1 MLANLTIRDIV
12 LIERLSID
20 FDPGLSVLTGET
32 GAGKSILLDALALAL
47 GARGDAALVRS
58 GQSQGHVT
66 AVFEP
71 VPTHP
76 AVLMCEENNIE
87 VEGPLILR
95 RQQSADGRSRAFI
108 NDQPVSVS
116 LLREIGHLLVEIHG
130 QHDERAMVSAEE
142 HRRLVDAFGGLEP
155 ERAEVARRAEA
166 LRKAKKDTAELRA
179 SIEAAE
185 READYLRASVG
196 ELEQLSPEL
205 GEEERL
211 ADRRRLMMQSEK
223 IAGDL
228 SDAQDLL
235 GGSAS
240 PVPDL
245 AGLLRRLERKQAD
258 MPEIMDQIVGA
269 LGEALDR
276 IEDAR
281 AGLTEALQQI
291 DHDPGELERIEER
304 LFAIRAAAR
313 KYRCEPDALPGV
325 AAEFAAK
332 LHDFESGTERLAALE
347 KAVSEA
353 DLHYV
358 EAAELLS
365 EKRAE
370 TAKHLEDAVAK
381 ELPAVKLEAARFIVA
396 IDRDRERRGPD
407 GIDAVSFEV
416 QTNPGTAPGPI
427 MKVASGGELSRFL
440 LVLKVALADRGSA
453 PTLVFDEIDAGVGGA
468 VAEAIG
474 KRLARLAERVQ
485 VMSVTH
491 APQVAAR
498 AAGHFVISKSLA
510 EGGKRAATEVNRVE
524 KDERREEIARMLAGA
539 TISEEAR
546 AAAERLIVGE
556 AV

>member
-1 MLANLTIRDIV
+1 MLAHLTIRDIV
-12 LIERLSID
+12 LIDRLSIE
-20 FDPGLSVLTGET
+20 FARGLSVLTGET

-58 GQSQGHVT
+58 GEAQGEVR

-71 VPTHP
+71 APTHP
-76 AVLMCEENNIE
+76 AMLLCEENGIE
-87 VEGPLILR
+87 AEGTLVLR
-95 RQQSADGRSRAFI
+95 RVQSADGRSRAFI
-108 NDQPVSVS
+108 NDQPVSVT
-116 LLREIGHLLVEIHG
+116 LLRELGHLLVEIHG

-142 HRRLVDAFGGLEP
+142 HRRLLDAFGALEP
-155 ERAEVARRAEA
+155 ERAEVARRAET
-166 LRKAKKDTAELRA
+166 LRRAQKEAAELAA

-185 READYLRASVG
+185 READYLRASLE
-196 ELEQLSPEL
+196 ELEALSPEP

-211 ADRRRLMMQSEK
+211 ADRRRLLMQSEK

-228 SDAQDLL
+228 AEAQEML
-235 GGSAS
+235 GGSVS

-245 AGLLRRLERKQAD
+245 AALLRRLERKREEL
-258 MPEIMDQIVGA
+258 PEMMDEIVGA
-269 LGEALDR
+269 IGEALDR
-276 IEDAR
+276 LEDAR
-281 AGLTEALQQI
+281 AGLAEALHEI

-313 KYRCEPDALPGV
+313 KYRCEADALPGL

-332 LHDFESGTERLAALE
+332 LEDFTSGHERLAALQA
-347 KAVSEA
+347 AVEEA
-353 DLHYV
+353 DRRYE
-358 EAAELLS
+358 EAASLLS

-370 TAKHLEDAVAK
+370 AARHLEEAVGG
-381 ELPAVKLEAARFIVA
+381 ELPAVKLEAARFLVA
-396 IDRDRERRGPD
+396 IDRDTARRGAD
-407 GIDAVSFEV
+407 GFDAVSFQV

-427 MKVASGGELSRFL
+427 MKVASGGELARFL

-485 VMSVTH
+485 VLSVTH

-498 AAGHFVISKSLA
+498 ASGHFVISKSLA
-510 EGGKRAATEVNRVE
+510 EGGKRAATEVTRVE
-524 KDERREEIARMLAGA
+524 KEERREEIARMLAGA